1 MKRYLLLAIPLIG
14 FIVLGVSN
22 ITTHNQKLELK
33 QIQLKDT
40 SVQLKQLEQRYDTQ
54 LKSNTVNE
62 QELKKLQDEKKELE
76 KQLQAK
82 AAEKERLAKLQTT
95 QKVYAATAAPVK
107 PTGGPIAGCTGNAD
121 ADWIY
126 MKESGCNPSSVNS
139 IGCRG
144 IGQACPGSKLPC
156 GADLA
161 CQHQYFSSYAIG
173 RYGSWAAAKVFWI
186 SHHWW

>member
-1 MKRYLLLAIPLIG
+1 MRLKYLLLALPLIG
-14 FIVLGVSN
+14 FVYMGVSN

-40 SVQLKQLEQRYDTQ
+40 NVQLKQLEQKYDTQ

-62 QELKKLQDEKKELE
+62 QELKKLQDEKKQLE
-76 KQLQAK
+76 EQLQAR
-82 AAEKERLAKLQTT
+82 AVEKGRLANLQTT
-95 QKVYAATAAPVK
+95 PKVYAATAPVV
-107 PTGGPIAGCTGNAD
+107 GCTGNPD
-121 ADWIY
+121 ADFIY

-144 IGQACPGSKLPC
+144 IGQDCNGNLAKACPNWQT
-156 GADLA
+156 DLS
-161 CQHQYFSSYAIG
+161 CQDQFFTRYMQS
-173 RYGSWAAAKVFWI
+173 RYGTWNNAVAFWE